1 MVSLQTP
8 GTLGLLGLYHNDV
21 IFWELSF
28 NGILLWGFHNDVILW
43 GLSHN
48 YILLW
53 GLFQNHIHLLG
64 LSHDDVLLWGLSH
77 NDGLLTREL
86 LKGAKKAGV
95 LGEAGLAERP
105 AMGGGEPGTIDVLAV
120 CVRVQRAITLE
131 PVLTIQY
138 GLTPPIWPKLWKI
151 LKNIDYFMTSKKV

>member
-21 IFWELSF
+21 ILRGLSF
-28 NGILLWGFHNDVILW
+28 NGILLWGLSHNDIIFW
-43 GLSHN
+43 GLSH
-48 YILLW
+48 ILLW
-53 GLFQNHIHLLG
+53 GLFQN
-64 LSHDDVLLWGLSH
+64 DVLHWGLSH

-105 AMGGGEPGTIDVLAV
+105 AMCGGEPGAVDVLAV

-131 PVLTIQY
+131 PVLTIQM
-138 GLTPPIWPKLWKI
+138 IWI
-151 LKNIDYFMTSKKV
+151 GFRAKNSTIHI

>member
-28 NGILLWGFHNDVILW
+28 NGI
-43 GLSHN
+43 
-48 YILLW
+48 
-53 GLFQNHIHLLG
+53 
-64 LSHDDVLLWGLSH
+64 LLWGLSH

-105 AMGGGEPGTIDVLAV
+105 AMCGGEPGAVDVLAV

-131 PVLTIQY
+131 PVLTIQM
-138 GLTPPIWPKLWKI
+138 IWIWFRA
-151 LKNIDYFMTSKKV
+151 KNSSIHI

>member
-8 GTLGLLGLYHNDV
+8 GTLRLLGLYHNDV

-28 NGILLWGFHNDVILW
+28 NGILLL

-48 YILLW
+48 
-53 GLFQNHIHLLG
+53 
-64 LSHDDVLLWGLSH
+64 DVLLWGLSH

-105 AMGGGEPGTIDVLAV
+105 AMGGGEPGAVDVLAV

-131 PVLTIQY
+131 PVLTIQM
-138 GLTPPIWPKLWKI
+138 IWIGFKTQVYTFREAFFP
-151 LKNIDYFMTSKKV
+151 

>member
-43 GLSHN
+43 GL
-48 YILLW
+48 
-53 GLFQNHIHLLG
+53 FQNHIHLLG
-64 LSHDDVLLWGLSH
+64 LSHNDVLLWGLSH

-105 AMGGGEPGTIDVLAV
+105 AMCGGEPGAVDVLAV

-131 PVLTIQY
+131 PVLTIQM
-138 GLTPPIWPKLWKI
+138 IWI
-151 LKNIDYFMTSKKV
+151 GFRAKNSSI